1 VIVGSASIE
10 GSASGTTAASAAYA
24 VIVTLIVMTILI
36 ARVIIG
42 ISRGM
47 GYGASI
53 VNLSRKIILLATLLF
68 ITQINHQ
75 KLQPIFTI
83 RKCTKMNTKT

>member
-53 VNLSRKIILLATLLF
+53 VNLYRKIFLLATLLF

-75 KLQPIFTI
+75 K
-83 RKCTKMNTKT
+83 